1 MIGSAAMSLSSVCV
15 CANALRLRWFRPSV
29 QLEDKI
35 EKKEKVIEKKEEE
48 SMTKTMKVDGM
59 MCQHCVAHVKK
70 ALEGVEG
77 VRQADVDLESKSALI
92 HMDKE
97 IDNDRLNRAVEEAG
111 YTPISIE

>member
-15 CANALRLRWFRPSV
+15 CTNALRLRWFKPSV
-29 QLEDKI
+29 QWEDQI
-35 EKKEKVIEKKEEE
+35 EKKEKVIEQKEEE

-77 VRQADVDLESKSALI
+77 VKQADVDLETKSAEI
-92 HMDKE
+92 HMDQE
-97 IDNDRLNRAVEEAG
+97 IANDILNKAVEDAG

>member
-15 CANALRLRWFRPSV
+15 CTNALRLRWFKPSV
-29 QLEDKI
+29 QWEDQI
-35 EKKEKVIEKKEEE
+35 EKKEKVIEQKEEE

-70 ALEGVEG
+70 ALECVEG
-77 VRQADVDLESKSALI
+77 VKQADVDLETKSAVI
-92 HMDKE
+92 HMDQE
-97 IDNDRLNRAVEEAG
+97 IANDILNKAVEDAG